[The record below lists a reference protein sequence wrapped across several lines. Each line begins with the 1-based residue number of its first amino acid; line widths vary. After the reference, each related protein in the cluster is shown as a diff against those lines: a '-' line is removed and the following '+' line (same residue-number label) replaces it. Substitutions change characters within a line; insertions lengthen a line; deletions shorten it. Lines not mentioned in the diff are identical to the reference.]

1 MDYSPPG
8 SSVHG
13 ILQARILEWGA
24 SPFSRGSS
32 LPKGLNLGLLHCRQI
47 LYHLRKMR
55 KGWVK
60 EKNKRWCIL
69 WESRVKGETPDT
81 SSATSPEPSQQ
92 TFSWQLNQQI
102 WISLPFLEE
111 GIMMNGVNK
120 RLKWERSAK
129 ATQAHKWGN
138 GPWLIKGR
146 KKSWQDCQSWSP
158 EPSKAPQYNCTIL
171 FLLNLF
177 CIEGVAHLVKNASA
191 MKETLIRFLG
201 REDPLEKG

>member
-102 WISLPFLEE
+102 WIQPPLSGGGDHDEWGEQTAQVREKRKGYTSPQMREWSLTDKRQEEVLTRLPVLEP
-111 GIMMNGVNK
+111 
-120 RLKWERSAK
+120 W
-129 ATQAHKWGN
+129 TQ
-138 GPWLIKGR
+138 
-146 KKSWQDCQSWSP
+146 QS
-158 EPSKAPQYNCTIL
+158 PS
-171 FLLNLF
+171 
-177 CIEGVAHLVKNASA
+177 V
-191 MKETLIRFLG
+191 
-201 REDPLEKG
+201 